1 MVLEALVFP
10 GRSEKFTS
18 DELIKDTGRKAGNER
33 EIFIYLFIFLIF
45 GWLKPSEMITRNFP
59 KDLCKIIYCNQ

>member
-18 DELIKDTGRKAGNER
+18 EELIKDTGRKAGNER
-33 EIFIYLFIFLIF
+33 EIFFFF

>member
-33 EIFIYLFIFLIF
+33 EIFFIFFLF
-45 GWLKPSEMITRNFP
+45 LVGLNPQK
-59 KDLCKIIYCNQ
+59 

>member
-33 EIFIYLFIFLIF
+33 EIFF
-45 GWLKPSEMITRNFP
+45 
-59 KDLCKIIYCNQ
+59 KILVGLNPQK

>member
-33 EIFIYLFIFLIF
+33 EIFFFLV
-45 GWLKPSEMITRNFP
+45 GLNPQK
-59 KDLCKIIYCNQ
+59 

>member
-18 DELIKDTGRKAGNER
+18 EELIKDTGRKAGNER
-33 EIFIYLFIFLIF
+33 EIFNFFLNF
-45 GWLKPSEMITRNFP
+45 WLA
-59 KDLCKIIYCNQ
+59 